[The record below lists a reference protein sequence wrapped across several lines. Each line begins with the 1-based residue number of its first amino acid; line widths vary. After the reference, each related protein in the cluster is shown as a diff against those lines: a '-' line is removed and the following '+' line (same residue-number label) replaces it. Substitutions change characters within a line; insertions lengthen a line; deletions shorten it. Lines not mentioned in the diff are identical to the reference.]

1 MSARAGAAAT
11 SWGPA
16 GDYTQHSAQQLSDQ
30 TLLRITGEDRL
41 SRQMAGSRR
50 SVIGPP
56 GNLGSNT
63 DLSSTNYNSG
73 AVI

>member
-1 MSARAGAAAT
+1 MSVRAGAAAT

-16 GDYTQHSAQQLSDQ
+16 GDYHQLGSVTSDQ
-30 TLLRITGEDRL
+30 TLLRISGEDRL